1 MECFGSYTGRKNCR
15 GCIYAE
21 SCLWASQHP
30 VNDNRLGFV
39 SFSPVI
45 ENIYWKQ
52 LCLQPPSEEDGNSDV
67 TYNISHLNK
76 LLSVIDTL
84 DKYTLKILARIITIP
99 DTSIHSLTEWR
110 GCSRQSIHEKMLFA
124 ARKFPFIAGVFELTT
139 RRMPP
144 QNTKIHWIKQQANKE
159 VSNG

>member
-1 MECFGSYTGRKNCR
+1 MECFGTYADCKNCR
-15 GCIYAE
+15 SCTYSE
-21 SCLWASQHP
+21 SCLWSSQNP
-30 VNDNRLGFV
+30 CNDNRLGFV

-45 ENIYWKQ
+45 ENVYLKQ
-52 LCLQPPSEEDGNSDV
+52 LCLQHPSEEENSDV

-76 LLSVIDTL
+76 LLTVIDTL
-84 DKYTLKILARIITIP
+84 DEYTLKILGRIITIS

-139 RRMPP
+139 RRMPS